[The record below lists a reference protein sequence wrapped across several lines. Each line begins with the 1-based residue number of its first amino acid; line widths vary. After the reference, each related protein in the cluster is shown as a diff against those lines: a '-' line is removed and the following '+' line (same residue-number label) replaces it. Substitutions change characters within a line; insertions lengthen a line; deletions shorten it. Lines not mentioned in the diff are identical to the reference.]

1 MKMLVWGLVIVLL
14 VVPGAMVYKNLN
26 TPDNLGLQNGR
37 LAPLASSPNGV
48 SSFAEEADKKV
59 AALPFKADLKAT
71 QLAALRAFAH
81 MPNNKVISRN
91 GEYVHVVF
99 FSPTVGYRDD
109 VELLFDEA
117 NQQLH
122 FRSQSRV
129 GYSDMGI
136 NKQRYQEF
144 VKLYNEAD

>member
-1 MKMLVWGLVIVLL
+1 MLLSGIVVIVL
-14 VVPGAMVYKNLN
+14 VVLGFMVFKNLS
-26 TPDNLGLQNGR
+26 TPSDLGLQSGR

-48 SSFAEEADKKV
+48 SSYAEGEKKV
-59 AALPFKADLKAT
+59 AALPFKADLKST

-81 MPNNKVISRN
+81 MPNNKVISRD
-91 GEYVHVVF
+91 EQYVHSVF

-109 VELLFDEA
+109 VELHFDQAEH
-117 NQQLH
+117 LVH

-136 NKQRYQEF
+136 NNQRYQEF
-144 VKLYNEAD
+144 AKLYLEAE